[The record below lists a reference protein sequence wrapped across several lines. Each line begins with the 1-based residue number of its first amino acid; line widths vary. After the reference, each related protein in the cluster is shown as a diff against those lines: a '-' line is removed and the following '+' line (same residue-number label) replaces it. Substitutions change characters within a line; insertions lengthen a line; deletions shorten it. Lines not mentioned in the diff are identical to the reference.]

1 LANLSGLDK
10 VRSKV
15 SLLNR
20 VLRFNINEFYQTGV
34 KWRLTI
40 DALISS
46 QATLKWMLSITSTS
60 IEESAIMYP
69 YKPILPCEIYW
80 FTLRQPTFLAVRLFG
95 LPGSFF
101 IEPIDA
107 ESEVIRLMIQLGA
120 NK

>member
-1 LANLSGLDK
+1 
-10 VRSKV
+10 
-15 SLLNR
+15 
-20 VLRFNINEFYQTGV
+20 
-34 KWRLTI
+34 
-40 DALISS
+40 
-46 QATLKWMLSITSTS
+46 
-60 IEESAIMYP
+60 MYP